1 MVFFLKNRGPKVCG
15 YKLFQA
21 CFGFQP
27 SWISRPEG
35 QSWVKAINEHNTRFF
50 ISQFVGFR
58 EFIAVKLHWIFTK
71 LADQLQYEWDTN
83 MFNLLPLPLA
93 KLIAVFQMYSIFR
106 WICSFFCRW
115 WSSLIPH
122 IFGQKKL
129 GMGWFHH
136 QLKITVL
143 HYILTTTVVCQ

>member
-1 MVFFLKNRGPKVCG
+1 VNGVFSIGDGVFFLKNRGPKVCG

-71 LADQLQYEWDTN
+71 LADQLQYE
-83 MFNLLPLPLA
+83 
-93 KLIAVFQMYSIFR
+93 
-106 WICSFFCRW
+106 
-115 WSSLIPH
+115 
-122 IFGQKKL
+122 
-129 GMGWFHH
+129 
-136 QLKITVL
+136 
-143 HYILTTTVVCQ
+143 